1 VIHGRLAFLIV
12 ALSVSVSIMPVYAR
26 KDDQK
31 KQTTAILRVET
42 GLLSVD
48 INTSLHSHLRRSEQV
63 EVKKAGQIPV
73 RSDQVSASLNI
84 ILFSGDQ
91 ILKSRECGDHKCL
104 LKVSDRE
111 SRQLISQ
118 NLHTNLPQRTELN
131 EEGNR
136 VETPLVGPLPTLRIA
151 LINHVTLTKLKSD
164 QKQVELDDL
173 SVESKLLWVD
183 AVHFEVSNQILRV
196 DEVSVVKE
204 PVFIPT
210 KLVNLIEDLD
220 CSGAQCLLTRSG
232 IELFSVDPKR
242 SKLKIKLRLKREVTI
257 SGSNKNR
264 AIITQKIPLRRCS
277 ISTPKVPVLGGIRQ
291 HKILLA
297 IARGCGAGKYRS
309 INVKTWPPTRAHI
322 SQELLIEDPSWRYFE
337 LMIHE
342 TPSQGDQLEVSLL
355 RQRRREVL
363 LGTVNI
369 SLKHS
374 FQPKQIRLKIDRLG
388 QADFIPTNQEAKLAL
403 AYDDSSWLTLLKP
416 KSFVGFYA
424 LTHQIDNKVKAET
437 KVKAQSKGK
446 NYLIRA
452 DQGASGQ
459 VPLLMSYV
467 PKFQGH
473 FSLFNQKIR
482 ELATFRTETRYTL
495 RRVNTPITLT
505 ESSESKAVVEVSCYT
520 PKKRLKIT
528 PRKIFLLPFESRH
541 SCRVTIHKDRIP
553 KWAGK
558 QHILV
563 TEDHEKFRRVVT
575 ASNGVGDIVISIPV
589 KKSKEFDRLE
599 IGVGHNYSSAQY
611 DFAPQQDLGA
621 ESRYEIV
628 LGDRSFGVSL
638 STSLPTGLF
647 RYGFS
652 ADDRSSVALSAGG
665 LGRLLWLWREGR
677 PFPVGIDFGM
687 LVTGIDEEPH
697 LSFIGGLGVS
707 VPVLNANTP
716 FEASFNL
723 HAWLEYAPTRT
734 EEGRSPWTL
743 LFGPS
748 FAVGK
753 FSTNL

>member
-12 ALSVSVSIMPVYAR
+12 VLSVSFSITDIYAR
-26 KDDQK
+26 KGDRN
-31 KQTTAILRVET
+31 KQPIAVLRVET

-48 INTSLHSHLRRSEQV
+48 INTSVHRHFSSLSRQKKVEKAEQS
-63 EVKKAGQIPV
+63 PTL
-73 RSDQVSASLNI
+73 SDQMSNSLNI

-118 NLHTNLPQRTELN
+118 TLHTNLPQRTELN
-131 EEGNR
+131 EGNNR
-136 VETPLVGPLPTLRIA
+136 VEAPLVGPLPTLRIG
-151 LINHVTLTKLKSD
+151 LTNHVTLAKLKTVK
-164 QKQVELDDL
+164 KQIEVENL
-173 SVESKLLWVD
+173 SSEPKFLWVD
-183 AVHFEVSNQILRV
+183 TVQFEVSSQILRV

-204 PVFIPT
+204 PAFIPT
-210 KLVNLIEDLD
+210 KLVDLIEDLD

-264 AIITQKIPLRRCS
+264 ALITQKIPLRRCS

-322 SQELLIEDPSWRYFE
+322 SQEILLEDPSWRYFE

-369 SLKHS
+369 SLKHG

-388 QADFIPTNQEAKLAL
+388 QVDFIPTNQEAKLVL
-403 AYDDSSWLTLLKP
+403 AYDESSWLTLLKP
-416 KSFVGFYA
+416 KSYVGFYT
-424 LTHQIDNKVKAET
+424 LTHQKET
-437 KVKAQSKGK
+437 KVNAQTKGK
-446 NYLIRA
+446 DYLIRA

-467 PKFQGH
+467 PKFKGH
-473 FSLFNQKIR
+473 FSSFNQDSR

-505 ESSESKAVVEVSCYT
+505 QSLKNKAVVEVSCFT

-528 PRKIFLLPFESRH
+528 PRKVFLLPFESRH

-553 KWAGK
+553 KWAGE

-563 TEDHEKFRRVVT
+563 TEDHEKFKRVVT

-589 KKSKEFDRLE
+589 KKSREFDRLE

-621 ESRYEIV
+621 ESRYEVV